1 MSPTVLTVRQS
12 AVYAAD
18 LGVKY
23 VPFMAVAIVLA
34 VGSIYLF
41 LVIRALRFW

>member
-1 MSPTVLTVRQS
+1 MSPTVLTAQQS

-23 VPFMAVAIVLA
+23 VPFTAVAIVLV

-41 LVIRALRFW
+41 LIIRALRFW